1 MKFFKRSLVALGLAA
16 TLPTVVFASLGV
28 FYLLRIERERVES
41 ATLARAEHTMALIE
55 SRTQRDLAVLDTLSG
70 TKSIQAGNWSAF
82 QTRAEGILAS
92 NPDWAS
98 IVIFDAPQMQ
108 QVFPGPAAP
117 AAPVH
122 LESIAQVAASG
133 TEAVGQLERGDPA
146 VVWIYSPVREGNGAR
161 YVLAAAIRTDV
172 FQAILTAMAP
182 SHSRAALVDQ
192 RGKFIARSRAYETRV
207 GTPAARFVRKA
218 LRQARNG
225 VYPGETHRGAKNY
238 TAFHASERIPWSTHI
253 AVPASAIDSPTAWS
267 IAVAAL
273 AGLGAALLAGVLVVL
288 VLRDM
293 AERRRADE
301 ALRQSQ
307 KMEAVGQLTGG
318 IAHDFNN
325 LLTAIIGNLDMI
337 HSRAAGNERL
347 RRSAANALEAA
358 RRGAKLAAQLLAF
371 SRTQRMA
378 VRRIDLRQ
386 LLNGMSGLLTQSVGP
401 SIRVQVSID
410 EDAALIV
417 SDANQLE
424 LALLNLAVNAR
435 DAMNGSGTL
444 TITAKCAATIDR
456 SLPPGDYVDLEVRD
470 TGTGMS
476 DEVRARAIEP
486 FFTTKP
492 TGQGTGLGLSQVYA
506 VVRESGGALSIES
519 GPRGGTIV
527 RLTLRR
533 AVDARDPPM
542 TRPGAGISKP
552 LPATGTESKISVLIV
567 DDDRLVR
574 RFMTESLKAQG
585 YRVVDASDGQSAIE
599 RLQESVFDLLL
610 VDFAMPGMNG
620 AELARLAR
628 EMQAALRILIV
639 SGYADSTALQAA
651 VGDAPQL
658 RKPFDT
664 VELQAA
670 VKELFEQQQA

>member
-41 ATLARAEHTMALIE
+41 ATLARAAHTMALIE

-70 TKSIQAGNWSAF
+70 TNSIQAGNWPAF
-82 QTRAEGILAS
+82 QARAEGILAS
-92 NPDWAS
+92 NPDWKA
-98 IVIFDAPQMQ
+98 IVIFDASQMQ
-108 QVFPGPAAP
+108 QVFPGPPAP

-122 LESIAQVAASG
+122 LEPITQVVGTA
-133 TEAVGQLERGDPA
+133 TEAVGQLERGDPDI
-146 VVWIYSPVREGNGAR
+146 VWIYSPVREGDGAR
-161 YVLAAAIRTDV
+161 YVLAAAVRTDV
-172 FQAILTAMAP
+172 FKAILTAMAP

-192 RGKFIARSRAYETRV
+192 RGSFIARSRAYETRV
-207 GTPAARFVRKA
+207 GTPAVRFVRKA

-225 VYPGETHRGAKNY
+225 LYPGETRGGTKNY

-273 AGLGAALLAGVLVVL
+273 AGLGAMLLASVLVVL

-337 HSRAAGNERL
+337 HSRAGGDERL

-401 SIRVQVSID
+401 SIRVEVAID
-410 EDAALIV
+410 EDAASIV

-444 TITAKCAATIDR
+444 TITAKRATKVDR
-456 SLPPGDYVDLEVRD
+456 SLPPGDYVDLEVCD

-506 VVRESGGALSIES
+506 VARESGGALSIEN
-519 GPRGGTIV
+519 GPRGGTVV

-533 AVDARDPPM
+533 AVETTAPPM
-542 TRPGAGISKP
+542 TRPSTGISKP
-552 LPATGTESKISVLIV
+552 LPASGTESRTSVLVV

-574 RFMTESLKAQG
+574 RFMAESLKAQG
-585 YRVVDASDGQSAIE
+585 YQVVDVPDGQSAIE
-599 RLQESVFDLLL
+599 RLQESAFDLLIA
-610 VDFAMPGMNG
+610 DFAMPGMNG
-620 AELARLAR
+620 AELARMAR
-628 EMQAALRILIV
+628 EMQPDLRILIV
-639 SGYADSTALQAA
+639 SGYADSNALQAA
-651 VGDAPQL
+651 VGNAPQL

-664 VELQAA
+664 AELQAA
-670 VKELFEQQQA
+670 VKALLEEKG